1 MKTALKNRD
10 NVLLSLESTK
20 KSILAMEEYFPKEMV
35 NSGLD
40 EVITGMIEQVGMTP
54 NSLLINGEAV
64 ISANGEK
71 ATTGNE
77 TLSKAGETPQEA
89 SAPSETP
96 GEGTTETK
104 KETMKT
110 DVLTINA
117 TGDLNQFYR
126 LMDLVAK
133 EKGMIVKSFDIK
145 SQSLTKTSLNE
156 TLLGSNGR
164 VGNKEKG
171 EYLFQIIFEVSQIK
185 GSEE

>member
-1 MKTALKNRD
+1 
-10 NVLLSLESTK
+10 
-20 KSILAMEEYFPKEMV
+20 
-35 NSGLD
+35 
-40 EVITGMIEQVGMTP
+40 
-54 NSLLINGEAV
+54 
-64 ISANGEK
+64 
-71 ATTGNE
+71 
-77 TLSKAGETPQEA
+77 
-89 SAPSETP
+89 
-96 GEGTTETK
+96 
-104 KETMKT
+104 
-110 DVLTINA
+110 INA